1 MSLTLKQAR
10 FVEEYLLDLNAT
22 QAAIRA
28 GYSEKTAKQQG
39 SRLLTN
45 VDVQAAVAEGHARH
59 QERCEVTRDDMADQF
74 DDDREFA
81 RACNQPGAAVSASSG
96 KAKLF
101 GLLKDKHEHGG
112 EVTVR
117 VVE

>member
-1 MSLTLKQAR
+1 MSFTPKQQR

-28 GYSEKTAKQQG
+28 GYSARTAEVQG
-39 SRLLTN
+39 SRLLRN
-45 VDVQAAVAEGHARH
+45 AKVQAAVEEGHARH
-59 QERCEVTRDDMADQF
+59 RERCEVTRESMAAQF
-74 DDDREFA
+74 DEDREFA
-81 RACNQPGAAVSASSG
+81 VTCNQPGAAVSASSG

-101 GLLKDKHEHGG
+101 GLLRDKHEHGG